1 MTVTASPLP
10 PIERA
15 DKPRRAFA
23 KSRGGRWFGVKG
35 AVNLTLIA
43 AAFLALYPFLVMLFG
58 SLKSAGELSVNPA
71 GPPLAPTLEN
81 YITLF
86 SGASGEVMWRG
97 LFNSAVITIPFT
109 VLTVILC
116 SMAGYAFAQYQFR
129 GRNVIFGVL
138 LASMLIPVE
147 VNIPSLYIM
156 FAQIDWLD
164 TYQVQI
170 IPGTASVLGMFMAR
184 QYMAG
189 MPVEVLEAARIDGAG
204 HWRTFWSIGLPMSA
218 PVLGAIAVLTF
229 VAKWSEYLWPRVM
242 VGNPDLQPVMVVLPA
257 LSTGLSGFIVRYEIL
272 LAGALVITIPLL
284 IVFLRFQD
292 KLMNGT
298 TAGAVRG

>member
-1 MTVTASPLP
+1 MTPPAEATAT
-10 PIERA
+10 
-15 DKPRRAFA
+15 RRR
-23 KSRGGRWFGVKG
+23 STSRWFGPTG
-35 AVNLTLIA
+35 AMNLFLIGA
-43 AAFLALYPFLVMLFG
+43 SVLAIYPFLVMLFG
-58 SLKSAGELSVNPA
+58 SLKSSGELSTNPS
-71 GPPLAPTLEN
+71 GPPLRPTLEN
-81 YITLF
+81 YFSLF
-86 SGASGEVMWRG
+86 TGESGEAMWRG
-97 LFNSAVITIPFT
+97 LLNSVIITIPFT
-109 VLTVILC
+109 AITVVLC
-116 SMAGYAFAQYQFR
+116 AMAGYAFAQYTFR
-129 GRNVIFGVL
+129 GRDVLFGVL
-138 LASMLIPVE
+138 LASMLVPVE
-147 VNIPSLYIM
+147 VNIPSLYIF
-156 FAQIDWLD
+156 FAQIDWLN

-189 MPVEVLEAARIDGAG
+189 LPAEVLEAARIDGAG
-204 HWRTFWSIGLPMSA
+204 HWRTFWSVGLPMAA

-272 LAGALVITIPLL
+272 LAGALIITIPLL

-292 KLMNGT
+292 KLMSGT